1 MQLLQQAFVAWQ
13 PEAATRALAKLG
25 EPYGMDPA
33 SVAEAVLD
41 AFTRQL
47 AGEIK
52 AVYMHLE
59 SMPAYTV
66 SEILAPPDIR
76 PKVLIGLGAP
86 APFFIP
92 AAAQSLGIAYEILP
106 HYEEANAVGAAAS
119 RPTAAV
125 TLHADTMLG
134 VLTVPEADHVS
145 RIRHPMNSP

>member
-1 MQLLQQAFVAWQ
+1 MQLLQQGFRRL
-13 PEAATRALAKLG
+13 ATRSWPRVPLAKLG

-66 SEILAPPDIR
+66 SEILAT
-76 PKVLIGLGAP
+76 
-86 APFFIP
+86 
-92 AAAQSLGIAYEILP
+92 S
-106 HYEEANAVGAAAS
+106 
-119 RPTAAV
+119 
-125 TLHADTMLG
+125 
-134 VLTVPEADHVS
+134 
-145 RIRHPMNSP
+145 